1 MIDSPRSPSRQHSA
15 TTAIIVQDDEET
27 SAEMQSMSAE
37 LTYDASHTRIRRPH
51 AAHTVD

>member
-1 MIDSPRSPSRQHSA
+1 M
-15 TTAIIVQDDEET
+15 QDDEET

-37 LTYDASHTRIRRPH
+37 LTSGASHTRIRRPH